1 MWGPIG
7 TVCTVMSTW
16 GPSKKRSASQQTRSS
31 GSKSASRARSA
42 SKGSATTSGK
52 ASGKTTGKT
61 TGKGKASGSVR
72 DATPPEGEA
81 SAQQSGLSHALGGRE
96 HEFLGMGLIGLAIVL
111 GLAVYID
118 LAGPLGRGIDTLMG
132 WLVGYG
138 RYVFPIVLLSIGVAF
153 VRRGRTSS
161 PLQLAIGWS
170 IVSLSALGLLQ
181 VFFGPDKISD
191 GADEVVDAGG
201 YIGALVGAPLEALL
215 APAGAAVV
223 LMALLLGGA
232 LLITRT
238 SIRTFAQNTGGFLA
252 AIGGPLHRA
261 ARSGISNISTLNSDR
276 ESTPPDERPA
286 TALYDVAGEASAL
299 AGGSSAL
306 YDFAAE
312 GDDIG
317 DGAAPKRRRTPKAKV
332 STGSQPGPASPDGTN
347 VGAWVLPPMTFLDRP
362 GEQKIDRKAV
372 EARGVML
379 QESLASHGVD
389 TTLLGMTVG
398 PTVTRYELELGP
410 GVKVA
415 RVTSLQKDIAY
426 AMAAVD
432 VRILAPIP
440 GRSAIGV
447 EVPNHHRQL
456 VALGD
461 LLTSPEAVK
470 ATNPLEVAVGKDIA
484 GKAVFLD
491 LATTPHMLIA
501 GATGAGKSSG
511 INCIITSLLMRTTPD
526 EVRLILIDPKQVE
539 MGQYARLPH
548 LLTQPVTNP
557 KKAANAL
564 GWAVKEM
571 ERRYDVLSELS
582 YRDISGY
589 NKAFAKGQIQ
599 PPLGS
604 TVEYEHM
611 PYIVVV
617 VDELND
623 LMMVAARDVEESIT
637 RIAQKARA
645 VGIHLI
651 VATQRPSVNVITGVI
666 KANIPARMAFAV
678 SSLTDSR
685 VILDQPGAEKLVGKG
700 DMLLLPGNSSVA
712 NRIQGS
718 FVSEEEVRQVV
729 SHWRTQSPEPIYSDD
744 VESGGESGDG
754 QSGTSSQSTLVPPRG
769 GAGGFGA
776 PASAG
781 GMASFDDLDV
791 TSDAN
796 AFSAG
801 DDDEDTAM
809 MRQAMELVVRSQ
821 LGSTSMLQRK
831 LKVGF
836 ARAGRIMDL
845 LEQRG
850 VVGPSEGSK
859 ARSVLMTVE
868 EFELL
873 QQNGQV

>member
-1 MWGPIG
+1 
-7 TVCTVMSTW
+7 MSTW
-16 GPSKKRSASQQTRSS
+16 GPSKKRSTSKRSTGAS
-31 GSKSASRARSA
+31 SKA
-42 SKGSATTSGK
+42 SKASPAGGSSARDRRAG
-52 ASGKTTGKT
+52 A
-61 TGKGKASGSVR
+61 VR
-72 DATPPEGEA
+72 DATPPDGSGSRRDRAEA
-81 SAQQSGLSHALGGRE
+81 ELREAVGGRE
-96 HEFLGMGLIGLAIVL
+96 HEFLGLGLIGLAILL

-118 LAGPLGRGIDTLMG
+118 LAGPLGRGIETLTG
-132 WLVGYG
+132 WLFGLG
-138 RYVFPIVLLSIGVAF
+138 RYAVPVVLVSVGVSLL
-153 VRRGRTSS
+153 RKGRSAS
-161 PLQLAIGWS
+161 PFQLVIGWS
-170 IVSLSALGLLQ
+170 LMSAAVLGLLQ
-181 VFFGPDKISD
+181 VAR
-191 GADEVVDAGG
+191 GAEQLGDAADQVSDAGG
-201 YIGALVGAPLEALL
+201 WIGALIGAPLEALL
-215 APAGAAVV
+215 ATAGAAV
-223 LMALLLGGA
+223 LLVVAFTGGA
-232 LLITRT
+232 LLVSRT
-238 SIRTFAQNTGGFLA
+238 SVKTFAQHTGGFLA
-252 AIGGPLHRA
+252 AIATPLGRA
-261 ARSGISNISTLNSDR
+261 AKSGISNISTLSSDR
-276 ESTPPDERPA
+276 EAEAAARGATSDDVDTASST
-286 TALYDVAGEASAL
+286 
-299 AGGSSAL
+299 AGGADL

-312 GDDIG
+312 GDDLDALPG
-317 DGAAPKRRRTPKAKV
+317 EALPPPKKRRASKPRID
-332 STGSQPGPASPDGTN
+332 TGSQPGAVRADGSR
-347 VGAWVLPPMTFLDRP
+347 VGDWVLPPMTFLDRP
-362 GEQKIDRKAV
+362 GEQAIDRKAV
-372 EARGVML
+372 EARGQML
-379 QESLASHGVD
+379 HESLASHGVE

-447 EVPNHHRQL
+447 EVPNHQRQL

-461 LLTSPEAVK
+461 LLTSPEAAK
-470 ATNPLEVAVGKDIA
+470 ANNPLDVAIGKDIA
-484 GKAVFLD
+484 GRAVFLD
-491 LATTPHMLIA
+491 LAATPHMLIA

-526 EVRLILIDPKQVE
+526 DVRLILIDPKQVE

-571 ERRYDVLSELS
+571 ERRYDVLSELG
-582 YRDISGY
+582 YRDITGY

-604 TVEYEHM
+604 ETEYEHM

-718 FVSEEEVRQVV
+718 FVSEDEVRQVV
-729 SHWRTQSPEPIYSDD
+729 AHWRAQAPEPIYSND
-744 VESGGESGDG
+744 VESGGEGDDGDG
-754 QSGTSSQSTLVPPRG
+754 SSGTQPALVPPRG
-769 GAGGFGA
+769 GGVPAVGA
-776 PASAG
+776 MS
-781 GMASFDDLDV
+781 SLDDLDV

-859 ARSVLMTVE
+859 ARAVLMTVE

-873 QQNGQV
+873 QQNGQL

>member
-1 MWGPIG
+1 
-7 TVCTVMSTW
+7 MSTW
-16 GPSKKRSASQQTRSS
+16 GPSKKRSTSKRSTTAS
-31 GSKSASRARSA
+31 SKASNNRRAA
-42 SKGSATTSGK
+42 P
-52 ASGKTTGKT
+52 ASGKREPAGSA
-61 TGKGKASGSVR
+61 KGSSAKKAPKRAATGSVDDLTPPDGSISRRGQAQAELR
-72 DATPPEGEA
+72 DAV
-81 SAQQSGLSHALGGRE
+81 GGRE
-96 HEFLGMGLIGLAIVL
+96 HEFVGLALIAVGAL
-111 GLAVYID
+111 LAFSVYLD
-118 LAGPLGRGIDTLMG
+118 LAGPLGRGVATLAG
-132 WLVGYG
+132 WLFGLG
-138 RYVFPIVLLSIGVAF
+138 RYAVPLVLFAVGVSYL
-153 VRRGRTSS
+153 RKGRSAS
-161 PLQLAIGWS
+161 PFQLVVGWS
-170 IVSLSALGLLQ
+170 VMSLSVLGLLQ
-181 VFFGPDKISD
+181 VARGAERLGDAAD
-191 GADEVVDAGG
+191 GIDEAGG
-201 YIGALVGAPLEALL
+201 WIGALIGTPLEASLDT
-215 APAGAAVV
+215 AGAAVV
-223 LMALLLGGA
+223 LVLAFTGGA
-232 LLITRT
+232 LIVTRT
-238 SIRTFAQNTGGFLA
+238 SIKTFVQQTGGFLA
-252 AIGGPLHRA
+252 AVGAPVGRA
-261 ARSGISNISTLNSDR
+261 AKSGLSNISTLSSDR
-276 ESTPPDERPA
+276 AAEEGGRGATLDEPNF
-286 TALYDVAGEASAL
+286 AGEAS
-299 AGGSSAL
+299 GVSPGL

-312 GDDIG
+312 GDDL
-317 DGAAPKRRRTPKAKV
+317 GAEQPAPATRRTKKPKFD
-332 STGSQPGPASPDGTN
+332 TGSQPAAAVVGDGAQ
-347 VGAWVLPPMTFLDRP
+347 VGEWILPPMTFLDRP
-362 GEQKIDRKAV
+362 GEQVIDRKAV
-372 EARGVML
+372 EARGKML
-379 QESLASHGVD
+379 HESLASHGVD

-447 EVPNHHRQL
+447 EVPNHQRQL

-461 LLTSPEAVK
+461 LLTSAEAAK
-470 ATNPLEVAVGKDIA
+470 ATNPLDVAIGKDIS

-491 LATTPHMLIA
+491 LAATPHMLIA

-511 INCIITSLLMRTTPD
+511 INCIITSLLMRTSPD
-526 EVRLILIDPKQVE
+526 DVRLILIDPKQVE

-571 ERRYDVLSELS
+571 ERRYDVLSELG
-582 YRDISGY
+582 YRDITGY

-604 TVEYEHM
+604 TIEYEHM
-611 PYIVVV
+611 TYIVVV

-729 SHWRTQSPEPIYSDD
+729 AHWRGQSPEPVYSGE
-744 VESGGESGDG
+744 VESGGEGTPGARTGDG
-754 QSGTSSQSTLVPPRG
+754 SGSASLVAPRPDM
-769 GAGGFGA
+769 ANGA
-776 PASAG
+776 PTSG
-781 GMASFDDLDV
+781 SMPSMDDVDAV
-791 TSDAN
+791 TADIN

-859 ARSVLMTVE
+859 ARSVMMTVE

>member
-1 MWGPIG
+1 M
-7 TVCTVMSTW
+7 
-16 GPSKKRSASQQTRSS
+16 
-31 GSKSASRARSA
+31 
-42 SKGSATTSGK
+42 
-52 ASGKTTGKT
+52 
-61 TGKGKASGSVR
+61 
-72 DATPPEGEA
+72 
-81 SAQQSGLSHALGGRE
+81 L
-96 HEFLGMGLIGLAIVL
+96 LA
-111 GLAVYID
+111 LAVYLN
-118 LAGPLGRGIDTLMG
+118 LAGPLGRGIETLTG
-132 WLVGYG
+132 WLFGLG
-138 RYVFPIVLLSIGVAF
+138 RYAVPLVLVAVGVSYLRKGRSASPFQLVVGWSVMSLSI
-153 VRRGRTSS
+153 
-161 PLQLAIGWS
+161 
-170 IVSLSALGLLQ
+170 LGLLQ
-181 VFFGPDKISD
+181 VAR
-191 GADEVVDAGG
+191 GADRLGDAADGIDDAGG
-201 YIGALVGAPLEALL
+201 WIGALVGTPLEALL
-215 APAGAAVV
+215 SAPGAATLLV
-223 LMALLLGGA
+223 LAFTGGA
-232 LLITRT
+232 LLVTRT
-238 SIRTFAQNTGGFLA
+238 SVRTFVEQTGGFLA
-252 AIGGPLHRA
+252 AVGAPLGRA
-261 ARSGISNISTLNSDR
+261 AKSGISNISTLNSDR
-276 ESTPPDERPA
+276 VTEGVAAGDASADVVG
-286 TALYDVAGEASAL
+286 VAGEASTL
-299 AGGSSAL
+299 STGL

-312 GDDIG
+312 GDDLG
-317 DGAAPKRRRTPKAKV
+317 GELPPPKPRRTRKPKFD
-332 STGSQPGPASPDGTN
+332 TGSQPAADVVGDGAQ
-347 VGAWVLPPMTFLDRP
+347 VGEWVLPPMTFLDRP
-362 GEQKIDRKAV
+362 GEQTIDRKAV
-372 EARGVML
+372 EARGKML
-379 QESLASHGVD
+379 HESLASHGVD

-447 EVPNHHRQL
+447 EVPNHQRQL

-461 LLTSPEAVK
+461 LLTSPEAAK
-470 ATNPLEVAVGKDIA
+470 ATNPLEVAIGKDIS

-491 LATTPHMLIA
+491 LASTPHMLIA

-526 EVRLILIDPKQVE
+526 DVRLILIDPKQVE

-571 ERRYDVLSELS
+571 ERRYDVLSELG
-582 YRDISGY
+582 YRDITGY
-589 NKAFAKGQIQ
+589 NKAFAKGQVQ

-604 TVEYEHM
+604 TIEYEHM
-611 PYIVVV
+611 AYIVVV

-712 NRIQGS
+712 NRVQGS
-718 FVSEEEVRQVV
+718 FVSEDEVRQVV
-729 SHWRTQSPEPIYSDD
+729 AHWRGQSPEPVYSSD
-744 VESGGESGDG
+744 VESGGEGGDSGG
-754 QSGTSSQSTLVPPRG
+754 ASGTSASVPGQGSLVPPRPDG
-769 GAGGFGA
+769 STVAGNPTAGSM
-776 PASAG
+776 PAMGS
-781 GMASFDDLDV
+781 MDDV

-801 DDDEDTAM
+801 DDDEDTVM

>member
-1 MWGPIG
+1 
-7 TVCTVMSTW
+7 MSTW
-16 GPSKKRSASQQTRSS
+16 GASKRPRNAGRPTSSSRAASGRGSSRSSASGPTRRP
-31 GSKSASRARSA
+31 SASRTA
-42 SKGSATTSGK
+42 
-52 ASGKTTGKT
+52 ASGR
-61 TGKGKASGSVR
+61 SGAVR
-72 DATPPEGEA
+72 DLTPPGTRRGAQTQAELREA
-81 SAQQSGLSHALGGRE
+81 VEGRE
-96 HEFLGMGLIGLAIVL
+96 HEFVGIVLLGVGLLL
-111 GLAVYID
+111 GLAMYLD
-118 LAGPLGRGIDTLMG
+118 LAGPLGRGVETFVG
-132 WLVGYG
+132 WFLGLG
-138 RYVFPIVLLSIGVAF
+138 RFVLPIVLVSSGIALVK
-153 VRRGRTSS
+153 RGRSSS
-161 PLQLAIGWS
+161 PTRLVIGWGLAG
-170 IVSLSALGLLQ
+170 VSLLGLLH
-181 VFFGPDKISD
+181 VLRTPDSLNPLTD
-191 GADEVVDAGG
+191 DDPGVRTLGEAGG
-201 YIGALVGAPLEALL
+201 WVGAAIGAPLEALV
-215 APAGAAVV
+215 ATAGATVV
-223 LMALLLGGA
+223 LLALAVAGG

-238 SIRTFAQNTGGFLA
+238 SLRTMAQRTGHGVGA
-252 AIGGPLHRA
+252 VARPLGRA
-261 ARSGISNISTLNSDR
+261 TKRALSDLSTLSSERDERRDR
-276 ESTPPDERPA
+276 ERSTPRDGRGDRGAGVLGEPLAP
-286 TALYDVAGEASAL
+286 ALYDGADDDA
-299 AGGSSAL
+299 
-306 YDFAAE
+306 DIFAASKSAAKSRRKKSPAVDQPALPIDGVQV
-312 GDDIG
+312 GD
-317 DGAAPKRRRTPKAKV
+317 
-332 STGSQPGPASPDGTN
+332 
-347 VGAWVLPPMTFLDRP
+347 WVLPPLAFLKQT
-362 GEQKIDRKAV
+362 GEQAV
-372 EARGVML
+372 DMAEIERRGRTL
-379 QESLASHGVD
+379 QESLAQHNVD
-389 TTLLGMTVG
+389 TELIGMTVG

-415 RVTSLQKDIAY
+415 RITSLQRDIAY
-426 AMAAVD
+426 AMAATD

-461 LLTSPEAVK
+461 LLTSPEAAA
-470 ATNPLEVAVGKDIA
+470 ATHPLEVAVGKDIA

-491 LATTPHMLIA
+491 ISTTPHLLIA

-526 EVRLILIDPKQVE
+526 QVRLILVDPKQVE
-539 MGQYARLPH
+539 MGQYSRLPH
-548 LLTQPVTNP
+548 LLTEPVTNP

-571 ERRYDVLSELS
+571 ERRYDILSAVG
-582 YRDISGY
+582 YRDITGY
-589 NKAFAKGQIQ
+589 NAGVAAGEIE
-599 PPLGS
+599 PPPGVAPEDS
-604 TVEYEHM
+604 PYEHM

-666 KANIPARMAFAV
+666 KANVPARMAFAV

-700 DMLLLPGNSSVA
+700 DMLLLPGNSSVP

-718 FVSEEEVRQVV
+718 WVGEDEVRKIVQ
-729 SHWRTQSPEPIYSDD
+729 HWRAQAPEPVYTTNVEGDD
-744 VESGGESGDG
+744 EPTGVASGH
-754 QSGTSSQSTLVPPRG
+754 QL
-769 GAGGFGA
+769 
-776 PASAG
+776 
-781 GMASFDDLDV
+781 SFDSGFASVDDV

-801 DDDEDTAM
+801 DDDEDAVM

-859 ARSVLMTVE
+859 AREVLMTVE

-873 QQNGQV
+873 QQHGQI